1 MESTSGRRERG
12 QVSASVRRVP
22 AVAQGELPTPPQRR
36 RRGESRPAPV
46 LNDSYAH
53 LSIAALREY
62 RRALGDEEN
71 KVSYWRRILQ
81 ARLDLV
87 VAGSTEQ
94 RVEHARLTP
103 LLAGERV
110 GVSRRAVVQV
120 VPLDEIPPLPRLEE
134 LWERRVEPGDEQ
146 GRAAFEQDLRTAE
159 AQLSAYRA
167 ALHAQIGGATGE
179 LIARYREDPGLCL
192 TALPLPSQ
200 RPGA

>member
-1 MESTSGRRERG
+1 MESESGRRERG
-12 QVSASVRRVP
+12 GRPASAQRVP
-22 AVAQGELPTPPQRR
+22 AVGQGALPVPPQRR
-36 RRGESRPAPV
+36 RRGESRQAPA
-46 LNDSYAH
+46 LSDSYAH
-53 LSIAALREY
+53 LSIAGLREY

-87 VAGSTEQ
+87 VAGTTEQ
-94 RVEHARLTP
+94 RVEHARLSP
-103 LLAGERV
+103 LLASERV

-120 VPLDEIPPLPRLEE
+120 VPLDEFPPLPRLEE

-146 GRAAFEQDLRTAE
+146 GRAVFEQDLRTAE

-167 ALHAQIGGATGE
+167 ALHVQIGEATGE

-192 TALPLPSQ
+192 TALPLPP
-200 RPGA
+200 RRLGA

>member
-1 MESTSGRRERG
+1 MEFTSGRRERG
-12 QVSASVRRVP
+12 GASPGSSWVSTAPPSSTPVP
-22 AVAQGELPTPPQRR
+22 SQRR
-36 RRGESRPAPV
+36 RRGESRPVPV
-46 LNDSYAH
+46 LSDSYAH
-53 LSIAALREY
+53 LSIDALREY

-87 VAGSTEQ
+87 VAGTTEQ

-103 LLAGERV
+103 LLASERV

-120 VPLDEIPPLPRLEE
+120 VPLDEFAPLPRLEE

-146 GRAAFEQDLRTAE
+146 GRAVFEQDLRTAE

-167 ALHAQIGGATGE
+167 ALHVQIGEATGE

-192 TALPLPSQ
+192 TALPLPP
-200 RPGA
+200 RRLDA